1 MYKVFNNDNLII
13 LSSDDVL
20 LGNYENKVRLENRK
34 ELDLFLK
41 QYFNDNYL
49 GDVWLFGYE
58 TEKMFKDFCSAFV
71 NIEAAG
77 GIVKNKEGEIL
88 FIKRLGVWDFPKGKI
103 ENGESPKDAALR
115 EVEEETGVENLHIIK
130 DLKSTYHIYPHKE
143 NLVLKKTWWFEMQTD
158 YGGILTPQENEDIVL
173 AEWHKKEEAMEL
185 LNKSYRSLRDSFED
199 ILKPIP

>member
-20 LGNYENKVRLENRK
+20 LGNYENKVKLENRK
-34 ELDLFLK
+34 KLDLFLK
-41 QYFNDNYL
+41 QYFDDNYL

-58 TEKMFKDFCSAFV
+58 TEKMFNEFCSAFV

-77 GIVKNKEGEIL
+77 GIVKNKEREIL

-185 LNKSYRSLRDSFED
+185 LNKSYRSLRDNFED
-199 ILKPIP
+199 ILKTTY

>member
-58 TEKMFKDFCSAFV
+58 TEKMFNEFCSAFV

-77 GIVKNKEGEIL
+77 GIVKNKEREIL